1 MKLRFLSGKW
11 LSLAPLFT
19 ALLVF
24 SFGQTVIAQG
34 SVTSKTY
41 KELTEIQ
48 EVMAA
53 GDIDT
58 AASRLQ
64 TLLTEVN
71 EDSLDEALTLQTLGY
86 AEMSRENFPQ
96 AILHLKASLDTGMLP
111 QQVVYNVGYMVAQ
124 LHAAQ
129 GEFDEALV
137 FAEGWFTQLEA
148 PTPDQMMFMA
158 NIYAQT
164 ENYAESVPYAE
175 RAVASSDNPRESW
188 YQLLTADYFEL
199 ERFPEAADALNRMV
213 LAWPEKGAYWEQL
226 ASVYVV
232 MEDEARA
239 LATLKI
245 AFDQGV
251 IDKDSTVKSM
261 IQLAVMRGI
270 PEHGGRL
277 LSKAMEAEIV
287 PEEEEY
293 LEMLAQ
299 AWVQAREFEQ
309 AIEAY
314 QRMAALLGT
323 GDPWMKIANIYVD
336 ETNWSEAESAIYK
349 ALDLELEEPG
359 KAWLLLGIS
368 LAEQGK
374 FDSGRDALR
383 KARAFEETERSA
395 TNWLR
400 YAEDMQRQA
409 QWLADNR

>member
-1 MKLRFLSGKW
+1 MMRLKSLEARTKLVIFILIS
-11 LSLAPLFT
+11 LFSCASLA
-19 ALLVF
+19 
-24 SFGQTVIAQG
+24 QD
-34 SVTSKTY
+34 SVSSKTY
-41 KELTEIQ
+41 NELTEIQ
-48 EVMAA
+48 EEMAA
-53 GDIDT
+53 GEIDS
-58 AASRLQ
+58 AIIRLE
-64 TLLTEVN
+64 TLLTEV
-71 EDSLDEALTLQTLGY
+71 DVDTLDQALTLQTLGY

-96 AILHLKASLDTGMLP
+96 AIVHLKASLDTGRLP

-124 LHAAQ
+124 LHAAE
-129 GEFDEALV
+129 GEFDQALE
-137 FAEGWFTQLEA
+137 FAEEWFQQLEA

-175 RAVASSDNPRESW
+175 RAVAESDNPRESW

-199 ERFPEAADALNRMV
+199 ERYPDAANSLNRMV
-213 LAWPEKGAYWEQL
+213 EGWPEKSAYWEQL

-245 AFDQGV
+245 AFDLGV
-251 IDKDSTVKSM
+251 IEKETTVKSM

-277 LSKAMEAEIV
+277 LHAAMEAEIV
-287 PEEEEY
+287 PVEEEY

-299 AWVQAREFEQ
+299 AWAQAREFEN
-309 AIEAY
+309 AVEAY
-314 QRMAALLGT
+314 QRMAEIVEV

-336 ETNWSEAESAIYK
+336 ETNWAEAESAIYK
-349 ALDLELEEPG
+349 ALDMELEEPG

-374 FDSGRDALR
+374 FEGARDALR
-383 KARAFEETERSA
+383 KSRAFDETERAA

-409 QWLADNR
+409 EWLADNR